1 MASTTRRR
9 STRSSVKKKG
19 GTEFYPHYLI
29 GMGANKQVFSVT
41 SNIDAKTVVKPIL
54 TSEDREKM
62 PIIIDESDSQNV
74 VMVRPKNSL
83 NSYDAGQFG
92 EEMRLQSRFSELGLA
107 PKVLKINTDLKNH
120 EGYTPYAYTNRCY
133 FNICDYEFKA
143 IQKGLKSLFDA
154 VAAEGYIYTDIKQG
168 NTCIMNDDG
177 RGRTKNP
184 KFVFVDFDQDYI
196 YHYRGFNVTNSGNEA
211 YVDTEEIVSDIME
224 FIFIIIEMKF
234 CGKRLNCLFC
244 KNLTD
249 MAERL
254 VELKDKYDNFRLN
267 TYPMISETGNTLMEL
282 LGSDI
287 PRVNPAE
294 LLAAYLELDLDP
306 YDYTATMVYNSV
318 METLNSVL
326 NREIKTKSRSKSK
339 SNSNSNSKTRSKSNS
354 KTKSKSKSKSPSKT
368 FKKYTPNPIDSPSA
382 KEMTP
387 SGAVRY
393 AWKMRK

>member
-1 MASTTRRR
+1 
-9 STRSSVKKKG
+9 
-19 GTEFYPHYLI
+19 
-29 GMGANKQVFSVT
+29 MGAHKEVFSVT
-41 SNIDAKTVVKPIL
+41 SNIQAKSIVKPIL

-62 PIIIDESDSQNV
+62 PIIIDESDSKNV

-83 NSYDAGQFG
+83 NSYDAGKFG

-120 EGYTPYAYTNRCY
+120 EGYTPYAYTYRCN
-133 FNICDYEFKA
+133 FDICDYEFKA

-168 NTCIMNDDG
+168 NICILDEGG
-177 RGRTKNP
+177 RRTKNP
-184 KFVFVDFDQDYI
+184 KFAFVDFDQDYV
-196 YHYRGFNVTNSGNEA
+196 YHYKGFNVTNSGNEP

-234 CGKRLNCLFC
+234 CGERLNCVFC

-267 TYPMISETGNTLMEL
+267 TYPMISENGNTLMEL
-282 LGSDI
+282 LGGDI

-294 LLAAYLELDLDP
+294 LLVAYLELDP
-306 YDYTATMVYNSV
+306 YDYETTMVYHSV

-326 NREIKTKSRSKSK
+326 NREIKTKSKTKSKTKTKSKSK
-339 SNSNSNSKTRSKSNS
+339 SKTR
-354 KTKSKSKSKSPSKT
+354 SKSKSKSPSKT
-368 FKKYTPNPIDSPSA
+368 AKKYTPNPIDSPSA

>member
-9 STRSSVKKKG
+9 NTRNSVKKRG
-19 GTEFYPHYLI
+19 GTEFYPHHLI
-29 GMGANKQVFSVT
+29 GMGAHKEVFSLT
-41 SNIDAKTVVKPIL
+41 SNIQAKSVVKPIL

-62 PIIIDESDSQNV
+62 PIIIDESDSKNV

-83 NSYDAGQFG
+83 NSYDAGKFG

-107 PKVLKINTDLKNH
+107 PKVLKINTELKNH
-120 EGYTPYAYTNRCY
+120 EGYTPYAYTYRCN
-133 FNICDYEFKA
+133 FDICDYEFKA

-168 NTCIMNDDG
+168 NICILNEGG
-177 RGRTKNP
+177 RRTKNP
-184 KFVFVDFDQDYI
+184 KFAFVDFDQDYV
-196 YHYRGFNVTNSGNEA
+196 YHYKGFNVTNSGNEA

-234 CGKRLNCLFC
+234 CGERLNCVFC

-267 TYPMISETGNTLMEL
+267 TYPMISENGNTIMEL
-282 LGSDI
+282 LGVDI

-294 LLAAYLELDLDP
+294 LLVAYLELDP
-306 YDYTATMVYNSV
+306 YDYETTMVYNSV

-326 NREIKTKSRSKSK
+326 NREIKTKS
-339 SNSNSNSKTRSKSNS
+339 NS
-354 KTKSKSKSKSPSKT
+354 KTKSKSKSKSNSKTRSKSKSKSPSKT
-368 FKKYTPNPIDSPSA
+368 EKKYTPNPIDSPSA

-387 SGAVRY
+387 SGALRY

>member
-9 STRSSVKKKG
+9 NTRSSVKKRG
-19 GTEFYPHYLI
+19 GTEFYPHHLI
-29 GMGANKQVFSVT
+29 GMGAHKEVFGVT
-41 SNIDAKTVVKPIL
+41 SNIQAKSVVKPIL

-62 PIIIDESDSQNV
+62 PIIIDESDSKNV

-83 NSYDAGQFG
+83 NSYDAGKFG

-120 EGYTPYAYTNRCY
+120 EGYTPYAYTYRCN
-133 FNICDYEFKA
+133 FDICDYEFKA
-143 IQKGLKSLFDA
+143 IQKGLKSLFNA

-168 NTCIMNDDG
+168 NICILDEGG
-177 RGRTKNP
+177 RRTKNP
-184 KFVFVDFDQDYI
+184 KFAFVDFDQDYV
-196 YHYRGFNVTNSGNEA
+196 YHYKGFNVTNSGNEA

-234 CGKRLNCLFC
+234 CGERLNCVFC

-267 TYPMISETGNTLMEL
+267 TYPMISENGNTLMEL
-282 LGSDI
+282 LGGDI

-294 LLAAYLELDLDP
+294 LLVAYLELDP
-306 YDYTATMVYNSV
+306 YDYETTMVYQSV

-326 NREIKTKSRSKSK
+326 NREIKTKTKTKSKTKTKTKSK
-339 SNSNSNSKTRSKSNS
+339 SNSKSKTR
-354 KTKSKSKSKSPSKT
+354 SKSKSKSPSKT
-368 FKKYTPNPIDSPSA
+368 EKKYTPNPIDSPSA